1 MAKVATGND
10 EDTEASPRYA
20 APALEKGLDI
30 IELLARAENGMNQ
43 TQIAQA
49 LGRSVAEVY
58 RVMMSLER
66 RGYIARRA
74 PGDAFV
80 LTARLAGLAAEQPPT
95 ARLLAVAEPVMRRIA
110 GDAWQAIH
118 LAVLDG
124 AEIFILA
131 KVDSPAPIGL
141 HVRLGSRH
149 PIGSTASGRILVA
162 FSAPQIA
169 QWTIER
175 AFAAPNGALA
185 RSRFE
190 RRVAAVR
197 ERGYELIAD
206 ETLQAVTSLSF
217 PLRDAG
223 QGAVAALTIPFLA
236 ARQPR
241 VPVQEAAWLLC
252 EGAREISA
260 SLGGSF
266 AAPSFPLTDPMSGPQ
281 DP

>member
-1 MAKVATGND
+1 LARIATGKE
-10 EDTEASPRYA
+10 EDAEASPRYA

-30 IELLARAENGMNQ
+30 IELLARSENGMNQ

-49 LGRSVAEVY
+49 LHRSVAEVY

-74 PGDAFV
+74 PGDAFM

-95 ARLLAVAEPVMRRIA
+95 ARLLGVADPVMRRIA
-110 GDAWQAIH
+110 NDASQAIH

-124 AEIFILA
+124 TEIFILT

-149 PIGSTASGRILVA
+149 PIGTTASGRILVA
-162 FSAPQIA
+162 FAAPSIA

-175 AFAAPNGALA
+175 AFSAPNGALA

-190 RRVAAVR
+190 RRIAAVR
-197 ERGYELIAD
+197 QRGYEFIAD
-206 ETLQAVTSLSF
+206 ETLQGVTSLSF
-217 PLRDAG
+217 PLIDAG
-223 QGAVAALTIPFLA
+223 HGAVAALTIPFLA

-241 VPVQEAAWLLC
+241 VPVQEAAWLLG
-252 EGAREISA
+252 EGAREISTA
-260 SLGGSF
+260 LGGGF
-266 AAPSFPLTDPMSGPQ
+266 TMPTFPLTDPMSSHQ
-281 DP
+281 D